1 MWRFSI
7 LYILVIILSF
17 GIVQCQE
24 CGRQPD
30 VAVIVVASVFST
42 LAVVLLIFGIIFFIL
57 WKRRRDLLKPQS
69 TPIKKN
75 RLVEER
81 DSASPDVGH
90 TNPGFNDSD
99 IPADISLAE
108 EGVGGYI
115 QCQEYT
121 SPAKKKSP
129 KLSSGEGPSNK
140 PWSSLPTS
148 DIPPGLQRNGSVGS
162 FDDTFF
168 GVDPEVS
175 SVWLQSQDFI
185 GLGFNI
191 AGSMRDGIFV
201 SQVHNRGPAV
211 ESGQFKVGDR
221 ILSVTISFENMVYED
236 ALTILSYASPYPV
249 RVTLQKEK
257 LVRKD
262 RRVSESPSTLS
273 HPLYRSQSMDT
284 LKKIR
289 KDSTLMPQRSFSEM
303 RPEKKKENHQRSSAI
318 ASFSAKG
325 EAFPTIQ
332 EHGSKKDLKLTNGGD
347 VFKETVV
354 TVEREPTNVNIP
366 SVTVNMVDGNEKH
379 DTSNATAFAANLFD
393 KLNEQDKLDMLRL
406 SYEDPNDD
414 SNNSKVVISSAETS
428 FTETAKS
435 VGSLDLDAVVVSKSA
450 PIKPERR
457 KKSRSSGSSVSSSDT
472 SISPRVS
479 SLQSPDSEV
488 VQEVF
493 TDAGVQLSE
502 SQPKS
507 SVFIDE
513 VSEEIITP
521 AIKDRNISVMS
532 DKIEF
537 SDVDI
542 TEKNDTSRSSL
553 DIGSLT
559 LVDYSLS
566 DMESTLRPTTPENR
580 NIVDEELITPEQSKK
595 DSSGQSLSNMIAFKG
610 TPTENGENSSIGS
623 DVCND
628 TVIKASNSSSSLS
641 SSGDEKNESKLQNT
655 SEVDFNVTASN
666 PSLFSTPYPSRNT
679 KEKISGM
686 SYDISMN
693 ELNDIE
699 TQMSQKSKQGKDLQ
713 KRGIAFEVRDDF
725 TTGSVRTV
733 AVDSKSPSVLRTM
746 SCFDKIGN
754 LEQFENTMQMTRT
767 GSFTKNVKKDTTDS
781 SLEWSGK
788 RLVRSGSFSDIPQDD
803 SVKDWRDHNV
813 IDDSDTINSSTNED
827 IISSNDSIN
836 EDENEQ
842 KGLKKSNFFRA
853 RENLA
858 NLSDNSESLQS
869 LQSLTESSSRSS
881 TPPPPYTANG
891 KDNGLGSSPDSI
903 KLPNNLST
911 TDVIFNTDSD
921 NNIIPAVKIENK
933 ENIRVSVSTSGH
945 DDDTDC

>member
-1 MWRFSI
+1 MWRFNI
-7 LYILVIILSF
+7 LCVLVVILLF

-24 CGRQPD
+24 CSGQPS

-57 WKRRRDLLKPQS
+57 WKRRRDILKPQS

-81 DSASPDVGH
+81 DSASPDGGH

-129 KLSSGEGPSNK
+129 KSSIGEGPSHK

-148 DIPPGLQRNGSVGS
+148 DIPPGIQRNGSVGS

-303 RPEKKKENHQRSSAI
+303 RPEKKKENHQRSSA
-318 ASFSAKG
+318 APSFSGKG

-332 EHGSKKDLKLTNGGD
+332 ENGSKNDLKLTNGEE

-354 TVEREPTNVNIP
+354 TVEREPTNIP
-366 SVTVNMVDGNEKH
+366 SVTVDMVDGNEKH

-414 SNNSKVVISSAETS
+414 SNNSKVVVSSAETS
-428 FTETAKS
+428 FTETPKS
-435 VGSLDLDAVVVSKSA
+435 VGSLDLDTVVVESKSA
-450 PIKPERR
+450 PTKPERR
-457 KKSRSSGSSVSSSDT
+457 KKNRSSGSSVSSSDI

-479 SLQSPDSEV
+479 SLQSPDIE

-493 TDAGVQLSE
+493 TESDVQLSE

-507 SVFIDE
+507 YVYIDE

-521 AIKDRNISVMS
+521 AIKDRNTSVLS

-542 TEKNDTSRSSL
+542 TIKSDTSRSSP

-566 DMESTLRPTTPENR
+566 DMESTLRPSTPDNR
-580 NIVDEELITPEQSKK
+580 PIVDEELITPEHSKK
-595 DSSGQSLSNMIAFKG
+595 DSSGQLLSNLIAFKG
-610 TPTENGENSSIGS
+610 SPTENGENSSIGS

-628 TVIKASNSSSSLS
+628 TVIKASNSSSSFS

-655 SEVDFNVTASN
+655 SEVDFNVTSSN

-679 KEKISGM
+679 KESISGM

-699 TQMSQKSKQGKDLQ
+699 TQMSQKSKQEKDSQ
-713 KRGIAFEVRDDF
+713 KRGIAFEVRDDY

-733 AVDSKSPSVLRTM
+733 TVDSKSSSVLRTM

-754 LEQFENTMQMTRT
+754 LEQYENTLQMTRT
-767 GSFTKNVKKDTTDS
+767 GSFTGNVTKDSTDN
-781 SLEWSGK
+781 SLDWSGK

-813 IDDSDTINSSTNED
+813 IDDSDTINSSINED

-836 EDENEQ
+836 EDESEQ
-842 KGLKKSNFFRA
+842 KGMKKSNFFRA

-869 LQSLTESSSRSS
+869 LHSLTESSSRSS

-891 KDNGLGSSPDSI
+891 KDNGLGLSPDSI
-903 KLPNNLST
+903 KLPNNL

-945 DDDTDC
+945 DDDDTDC